1 MGFETRNGKGHYY
14 TRSTREGRRI
24 VRKYYGTGELGEI
37 WAAIDEFARAAR
49 AERTAAWSTEVD
61 DLVELDKLVATYAK
75 SVEVAAHEA
84 LAAAGYKRHER
95 GEWRK
100 TRGQA

>member
-1 MGFETRNGKGHYY
+1 VPWETRNGRGHYY

-24 VRKYYGTGELGEI
+24 IRKYYGTGELGEI
-37 WAAIDEFARAAR
+37 WAAIDEFARVAR
-49 AERTAAWSTEVD
+49 AERAAAWSTEVD
-61 DLVELDKLVATYAK
+61 DLVELDKLVAAYVK
-75 SVEVAAHEA
+75 SVEAAAHEA